1 MKRSKT
7 KKKKEKEKRERKERE
22 KGVYT
27 KKKVT
32 LLKGLGQKSPLEI
45 NASMVKGQIKARC

>member
-7 KKKKEKEKRERKERE
+7 KTEKKKRERKERE

-45 NASMVKGQIKARC
+45 NASMAKG